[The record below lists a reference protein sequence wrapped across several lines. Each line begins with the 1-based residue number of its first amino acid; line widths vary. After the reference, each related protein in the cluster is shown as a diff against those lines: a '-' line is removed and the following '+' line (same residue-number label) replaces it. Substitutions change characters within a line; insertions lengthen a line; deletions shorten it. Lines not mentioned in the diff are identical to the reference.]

1 MFTTGKYPEHNTVRD
16 TEDIIE
22 YEPMERELEY
32 VYNFTRFIANVE
44 NAPLFRQDQ
53 VLAKGN
59 DKLFAYYECD
69 RRPSFMGSADPKDF
83 LYRWVYQY
91 LKYPKAAVANG
102 IQGRVIVLFKVE
114 ADGNLTDVRIGG
126 SVDPSIDR
134 EALRLVKAMPK
145 WIPGKQDGKPVPVKF
160 QLPITFSLN

>member
-1 MFTTGKYPEHNTVRD
+1 MK
-16 TEDIIE
+16 
-22 YEPMERELEY
+22 
-32 VYNFTRFIANVE
+32 NVVKK
-44 NAPLFRQDQ
+44 LFLVAVLS
-53 VLAKGN
+53 VLATSHAFSQSNQQVKETEGTKSSQVIEEMPMFPGGEKALVTYLKEN
-59 DKLFAYYECD
+59 
-69 RRPSFMGSADPKDF
+69 
-83 LYRWVYQY
+83 
-91 LKYPKAAVANG
+91 LKYPIVPAENG

-114 ADGNLTDVRIGG
+114 ADGSLTDVRIGG

>member
-1 MFTTGKYPEHNTVRD
+1 MK
-16 TEDIIE
+16 
-22 YEPMERELEY
+22 
-32 VYNFTRFIANVE
+32 NVVIK
-44 NAPLFRQDQ
+44 LFFVAVLS
-53 VLAKGN
+53 VLATSHAFSQSNQQAKETEGT
-59 DKLFAYYECD
+59 KSSQVVEEMPMFPGGEKALVAYLKEN
-69 RRPSFMGSADPKDF
+69 
-83 LYRWVYQY
+83 
-91 LKYPKAAVANG
+91 LKYPVVPAENG

-114 ADGNLTDVRIGG
+114 ADGSLTDVRIGG

>member
-1 MFTTGKYPEHNTVRD
+1 MK
-16 TEDIIE
+16 
-22 YEPMERELEY
+22 
-32 VYNFTRFIANVE
+32 NVVKK
-44 NAPLFRQDQ
+44 LFLVAVLS
-53 VLAKGN
+53 VLATSHAFSQSNQQVKETEGT
-59 DKLFAYYECD
+59 KSSQVVEEMPMFPGGEKALVAYLKEN
-69 RRPSFMGSADPKDF
+69 
-83 LYRWVYQY
+83 
-91 LKYPKAAVANG
+91 LKYPTVPAENG

-114 ADGNLTDVRIGG
+114 ADGSLTDVRIGG

>member
-1 MFTTGKYPEHNTVRD
+1 MKNGVLKILLVAV
-16 TEDIIE
+16 
-22 YEPMERELEY
+22 LS
-32 VYNFTRFIANVE
+32 
-44 NAPLFRQDQ
+44 
-53 VLAKGN
+53 VLANSHAFCQQNQEVEKTEKAKSSQVVEEMPVFPGGE
-59 DKLFAYYECD
+59 KALVAYLKEN
-69 RRPSFMGSADPKDF
+69 
-83 LYRWVYQY
+83 
-91 LKYPKAAVANG
+91 LKYPSVPAENG

-114 ADGNLTDVRIGG
+114 ADGSLTDVRIGG

>member
-1 MFTTGKYPEHNTVRD
+1 MK
-16 TEDIIE
+16 
-22 YEPMERELEY
+22 
-32 VYNFTRFIANVE
+32 NVVKK
-44 NAPLFRQDQ
+44 LFLVAVLS
-53 VLAKGN
+53 VLATSHAFSQSNQQVKETEGT
-59 DKLFAYYECD
+59 KSSQVVEEMPMFPGGEKAFVAYLKEN
-69 RRPSFMGSADPKDF
+69 
-83 LYRWVYQY
+83 
-91 LKYPKAAVANG
+91 LKYPTVPAENG

-114 ADGNLTDVRIGG
+114 ADGSLTDVRIGG

>member
-1 MFTTGKYPEHNTVRD
+1 MK
-16 TEDIIE
+16 
-22 YEPMERELEY
+22 
-32 VYNFTRFIANVE
+32 NVVKK
-44 NAPLFRQDQ
+44 LFLVAVLS
-53 VLAKGN
+53 VLATSHAFSQSNQQVKETDGTKSSQVIEEMPMFPGGEKALVN
-59 DKLFAYYECD
+59 YLKEN
-69 RRPSFMGSADPKDF
+69 
-83 LYRWVYQY
+83 
-91 LKYPKAAVANG
+91 LKYPTVPAENG

-114 ADGNLTDVRIGG
+114 ADGSLTDVRIGG

>member
-1 MFTTGKYPEHNTVRD
+1 MK
-16 TEDIIE
+16 
-22 YEPMERELEY
+22 
-32 VYNFTRFIANVE
+32 
-44 NAPLFRQDQ
+44 LFFVAVLS
-53 VLAKGN
+53 VLATSHAFSQSNQQVKETEGT
-59 DKLFAYYECD
+59 KSSQVVEEMPMFPGGEKALVAYLKEN
-69 RRPSFMGSADPKDF
+69 
-83 LYRWVYQY
+83 
-91 LKYPKAAVANG
+91 LKYPTVPAENG

-114 ADGNLTDVRIGG
+114 ADGSLTDVRIGG

>member
-1 MFTTGKYPEHNTVRD
+1 MK
-16 TEDIIE
+16 
-22 YEPMERELEY
+22 
-32 VYNFTRFIANVE
+32 NVVKK
-44 NAPLFRQDQ
+44 LFLVAVLS
-53 VLAKGN
+53 VLATSHAFSQSN
-59 DKLFAYYECD
+59 QQDKETEGTKSSQVIEEMPMFPGGEKALLAYLKEN
-69 RRPSFMGSADPKDF
+69 
-83 LYRWVYQY
+83 
-91 LKYPKAAVANG
+91 LKYPAVASENG

-114 ADGNLTDVRIGG
+114 ADGSLTDVRIGG

>member
-1 MFTTGKYPEHNTVRD
+1 MK
-16 TEDIIE
+16 
-22 YEPMERELEY
+22 
-32 VYNFTRFIANVE
+32 NVVKK
-44 NAPLFRQDQ
+44 LFLVAVLS
-53 VLAKGN
+53 VLATSHAFSQSNQQVKETEETKSSQVVEEMPMFPGGEKALVTCLKEN
-59 DKLFAYYECD
+59 
-69 RRPSFMGSADPKDF
+69 
-83 LYRWVYQY
+83 
-91 LKYPKAAVANG
+91 LKYPTVPAENG

-114 ADGNLTDVRIGG
+114 ADGSLTDVRIGG

>member
-1 MFTTGKYPEHNTVRD
+1 MK
-16 TEDIIE
+16 
-22 YEPMERELEY
+22 
-32 VYNFTRFIANVE
+32 NVVKK
-44 NAPLFRQDQ
+44 LFLVAVLS
-53 VLAKGN
+53 VLATSHAFSQSNQQVKETEGTKSSQVIEEMPMFPGGEKALVTYLKEN
-59 DKLFAYYECD
+59 
-69 RRPSFMGSADPKDF
+69 
-83 LYRWVYQY
+83 
-91 LKYPKAAVANG
+91 LKYPTVPAEKG

-114 ADGNLTDVRIGG
+114 ADGSLTDVRIGG

>member
-1 MFTTGKYPEHNTVRD
+1 MK
-16 TEDIIE
+16 
-22 YEPMERELEY
+22 
-32 VYNFTRFIANVE
+32 NVVKK
-44 NAPLFRQDQ
+44 LFLVAVLS
-53 VLAKGN
+53 VLATSHAFSQSNQQVKETEGTKSSQVIEEMPMFPGGEKALVTYLKEN
-59 DKLFAYYECD
+59 
-69 RRPSFMGSADPKDF
+69 
-83 LYRWVYQY
+83 
-91 LKYPKAAVANG
+91 LKYPTVSAENG

-114 ADGNLTDVRIGG
+114 ADGSLTDVRIGG

>member
-1 MFTTGKYPEHNTVRD
+1 MK
-16 TEDIIE
+16 
-22 YEPMERELEY
+22 
-32 VYNFTRFIANVE
+32 NVVKK
-44 NAPLFRQDQ
+44 LFLVAVLS
-53 VLAKGN
+53 VLATSHAFSQSNQQVKETEGTKSSQVIEEMPMFPGGEKALVTYLKEN
-59 DKLFAYYECD
+59 
-69 RRPSFMGSADPKDF
+69 
-83 LYRWVYQY
+83 
-91 LKYPKAAVANG
+91 LKYPTVPAKNG

-114 ADGNLTDVRIGG
+114 ADGSLTDVRIGG

>member
-1 MFTTGKYPEHNTVRD
+1 MK
-16 TEDIIE
+16 
-22 YEPMERELEY
+22 
-32 VYNFTRFIANVE
+32 NVVIK
-44 NAPLFRQDQ
+44 LFFVAVLS
-53 VLAKGN
+53 VLATSHAFSQSNQQAKETEETKSSQVVEEMPMFPGGEKALVTYLKEN
-59 DKLFAYYECD
+59 
-69 RRPSFMGSADPKDF
+69 
-83 LYRWVYQY
+83 
-91 LKYPKAAVANG
+91 LKYPTVPEENG

-114 ADGNLTDVRIGG
+114 ADGSLTDVRIGG

>member
-1 MFTTGKYPEHNTVRD
+1 MK
-16 TEDIIE
+16 
-22 YEPMERELEY
+22 
-32 VYNFTRFIANVE
+32 NVVMK
-44 NAPLFRQDQ
+44 LFFVAVLS
-53 VLAKGN
+53 VLATSHAFSQSNQQVKETEGT
-59 DKLFAYYECD
+59 KSSQVVEEMPMFPGGEKALVAYLKEN
-69 RRPSFMGSADPKDF
+69 
-83 LYRWVYQY
+83 
-91 LKYPKAAVANG
+91 LKYPTVPAENG

-114 ADGNLTDVRIGG
+114 ADGSLTDVRIGG

>member
-1 MFTTGKYPEHNTVRD
+1 MK
-16 TEDIIE
+16 
-22 YEPMERELEY
+22 
-32 VYNFTRFIANVE
+32 NVVKK
-44 NAPLFRQDQ
+44 LFLVAVLS
-53 VLAKGN
+53 VLATSHAFSQSNQQVKETEGTKSSQVIEEMPMFPGGEKALVTYLKEN
-59 DKLFAYYECD
+59 
-69 RRPSFMGSADPKDF
+69 
-83 LYRWVYQY
+83 
-91 LKYPKAAVANG
+91 LKYPTVPTENG

-114 ADGNLTDVRIGG
+114 ADGSLTDVRIGG